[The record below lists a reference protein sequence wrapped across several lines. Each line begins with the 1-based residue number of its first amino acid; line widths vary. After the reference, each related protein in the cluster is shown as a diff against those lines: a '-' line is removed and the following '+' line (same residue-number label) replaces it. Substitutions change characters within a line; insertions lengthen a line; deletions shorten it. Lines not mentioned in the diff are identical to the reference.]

1 MRINKLFMIVVV
13 FLLVLE
19 LGSAL
24 SSVSA
29 VCLDNASP
37 RHDNG
42 HEHHD
47 NDHGLFE
54 KDHMHH
60 DNDRGHSGPG
70 KDNCSPSYSG
80 TLPKTNRHEE
90 K

>member
-1 MRINKLFMIVVV
+1 MRINLLMIVVV

-19 LGSAL
+19 LGGML

-37 RHDNG
+37 GHHDNG
-42 HEHHD
+42 HDEQHD
-47 NDHGLFE
+47 NDHG
-54 KDHMHH
+54 HH

-70 KDNCSPSYSG
+70 KDNCSPG
-80 TLPKTNRHEE
+80 R
-90 K
+90 